1 MREKKPKD
9 TTNIPDSSFDKH
21 TPNPETPAKEPAVEP
36 ARPQENP
43 VPKVSEPTPK
53 PGEPMP
59 MQYTYRWTYGEQTKF
74 DAKSKRKARRRAV
87 REPKFIT
94 VRKERKE
101 RKPFPLGIVLV
112 LAMITA
118 LFLFMMM
125 NYAEIDQYNG
135 EIRDLQNT
143 LAKLQNEQKK
153 LEVRLENKDDRAAFE
168 QYAIEELGM
177 VKADTLDKYI
187 VTLAPEDKTEIM
199 EYEDEQESGFG
210 YLLSGL
216 AEVMRG
222 FFGE

>member
-1 MREKKPKD
+1 MEQKR
-9 TTNIPDSSFDKH
+9 TTPAR
-21 TPNPETPAKEPAVEP
+21 TPAKRTGTSVSVPQPKAVKSAAP
-36 ARPQENP
+36 ARKAAPLSRRQ
-43 VPKVSEPTPK
+43 
-53 PGEPMP
+53 
-59 MQYTYRWTYGEQTKF
+59 
-74 DAKSKRKARRRAV
+74 SKRMAHRRAV

-143 LAKLQNEQKK
+143 MAKLQNEQKK

-168 QYAIEELGM
+168 QFAVEQLGM

-187 VTLAPEDKTEIM
+187 VTLSPDDKTEIM

-210 YLLSGL
+210 FLLSGL
-216 AEVMRG
+216 AEVVRG
-222 FFGE
+222 FFGD

>member
-1 MREKKPKD
+1 METK
-9 TTNIPDSSFDKH
+9 
-21 TPNPETPAKEPAVEP
+21 TPGTASVRKNSAATSVSVPQKTSAPVRA
-36 ARPQENP
+36 ARP
-43 VPKVSEPTPK
+43 
-53 PGEPMP
+53 MP
-59 MQYTYRWTYGEQTKF
+59 AMTKR
-74 DAKSKRKARRRAV
+74 AARRHAI

-112 LAMITA
+112 LSIITV

-125 NYAEIDQYNG
+125 NYAEIDQYSG
-135 EIRDLQNT
+135 EIRDLRNQ
-143 LAKLQNEQKK
+143 LGELQNQQKK

-187 VTLAPEDKTEIM
+187 ITLSPEDKTEIM
-199 EYEDEQESGFG
+199 EYEEETDSGFG

-216 AEVMRG
+216 SEVISG
-222 FFGE
+222 FFGS

>member
-1 MREKKPKD
+1 MEQKR
-9 TTNIPDSSFDKH
+9 T
-21 TPNPETPAKEPAVEP
+21 TPNQTTAKRTGTTVSVPRPVETKKAALAKKA
-36 ARPQENP
+36 AP
-43 VPKVSEPTPK
+43 V
-53 PGEPMP
+53 
-59 MQYTYRWTYGEQTKF
+59 
-74 DAKSKRKARRRAV
+74 SKRESKRMAHRRAV

-143 LAKLQNEQKK
+143 MAKLQNEQKK
-153 LEVRLENKDDRAAFE
+153 LEVRLDNKDDRATFE
-168 QYAIEELGM
+168 QFAVEELGM

-187 VTLAPEDKTEIM
+187 VTLSPSDKTEIM
-199 EYEDEQESGFG
+199 EYEDEEDSGFG
-210 YLLSGL
+210 YLLFGL
-216 AEVMRG
+216 AEVVQG